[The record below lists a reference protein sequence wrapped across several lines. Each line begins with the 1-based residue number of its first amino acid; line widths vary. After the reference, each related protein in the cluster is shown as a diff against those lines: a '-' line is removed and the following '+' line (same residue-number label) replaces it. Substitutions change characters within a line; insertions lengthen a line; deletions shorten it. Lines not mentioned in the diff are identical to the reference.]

1 MTRIVLRGAALALRG
16 NNVSCACCGG
26 RFRRFL
32 TYPTALCPGC
42 GSYERQRLLCLYFDS
57 HPELLTPATRVLHV
71 APEDCIR
78 DRVLRATPRS
88 YLSVDLEYPQA
99 MRRMDLTRLELA
111 DASYDVIF
119 VSHVL
124 DAVADEEAAIK
135 ELHRV
140 LAPGGAVVVQ
150 APSVDSDE
158 ARLVAALTS
167 VGFAVDVE
175 SVPEQADEAASAHL
189 GLAPEERV
197 LLCRKI

>member
-1 MTRIVLRGAALALRG
+1 MH
-16 NNVSCACCGG
+16 CPCCGSD
-26 RFRRFL
+26 FRRFL
-32 TYPTALCPGC
+32 SYPTALCPRC
-42 GSYERQRLLCLYFDS
+42 GSYERQRLLCLYLQT
-57 HPELLTPATRVLHV
+57 HPKLLSGTTRVLHV
-71 APEDCIR
+71 APEECIR
-78 DRVLRATPRS
+78 DRVVEAGPGA
-88 YLSVDLEYPQA
+88 YLSIDLEYPQA
-99 MRRMDLTRLELA
+99 MRHMDLTDLDLVDE
-111 DASYDVIF
+111 SYDLIF
-119 VSHVL
+119 ASHVL
-124 DAVADEEAAIK
+124 DAVADEEAAIR